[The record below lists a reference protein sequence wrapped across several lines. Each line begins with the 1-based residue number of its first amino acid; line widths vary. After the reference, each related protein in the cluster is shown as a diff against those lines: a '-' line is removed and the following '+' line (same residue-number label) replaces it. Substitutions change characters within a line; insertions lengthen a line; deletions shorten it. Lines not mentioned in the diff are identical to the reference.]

1 MAGKLQGAG
10 GIMKTIQR
18 VRIDGHEAK
27 LVLANDNNTLQV
39 LMDDDIIESYE
50 EHIWDNIKNEVWARK
65 GLLTIVA
72 GRRIKRQK
80 LLAEMERIAEEAFR

>member
-1 MAGKLQGAG
+1 
-10 GIMKTIQR
+10 MKTIQR

-39 LMDDDIIESYE
+39 LMDNDIIESYE
-50 EHIWDNIKNEVWARK
+50 EHIWDNIKNEAWAQK